1 MGDEIYKIEL
11 DIDKDRIRSIL
22 IETYNNC
29 RDILE
34 VDFKISAEDFVL
46 KIDKFLE
53 SNRVAS
59 VPVSLNL
66 PSQKYPELI
75 IQVNFQKKSIIA
87 RMLNKKKRILLNRY
101 LTKL

>member
-1 MGDEIYKIEL
+1 MGVKIEL
-11 DIDKDRIRSIL
+11 DIDRDRIRSIL
-22 IETYNNC
+22 LETYNTC
-29 RDILE
+29 KDVLGI
-34 VDFKISAEDFVL
+34 VFKISADDFVS
-46 KIDKFLE
+46 KVDKFLE

-59 VPVSLNL
+59 VPVALNL

-75 IQVNFQKKSIIA
+75 IEVNFQKKSVIA